1 MKSCPGFRGPVNY
14 ALISV
19 VTLSCKGA
27 WEICLRVGHIVGA
40 KEIRAGFAMG
50 RELDA
55 IIRQGARFQLHS

>member
-1 MKSCPGFRGPVNY
+1 MD